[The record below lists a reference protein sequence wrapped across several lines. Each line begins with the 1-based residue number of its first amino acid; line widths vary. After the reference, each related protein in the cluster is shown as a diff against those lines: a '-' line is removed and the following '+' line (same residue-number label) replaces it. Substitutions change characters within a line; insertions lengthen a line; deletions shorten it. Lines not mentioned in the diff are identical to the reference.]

1 MSLQDNNSNKTSTRK
16 LDQTNYDELDA
27 NMIEYHFNNTNTAKK
42 SFGEA
47 SSESMNAE
55 GQSDEDDD
63 DNETHLGDVI
73 ERCDVDLA
81 DLDSDWTDV
90 EANADL
96 NVDEDTNAHVLNSD
110 DYNLDNGGASVTGG
124 GDGLGEINPNSLF
137 NFESKVYES
146 AMLKQ
151 RVKFDVAERPFEV
164 DEGGDDNK
172 LPQSLSNIFGGAP
185 KSEGSGEDRFVK
197 SVLSVNEELGT
208 RSEWQSNKGNRRK
221 FVIFSSKFFSS

>member
-1 MSLQDNNSNKTSTRK
+1 
-16 LDQTNYDELDA
+16 
-27 NMIEYHFNNTNTAKK
+27 MIEYHFNNTNNAKK

-47 SSESMNAE
+47 SSESMNAD

-63 DNETHLGDVI
+63 DDVDNETHLGDVI

-81 DLDSDWTDV
+81 DLDSDWIDV
-90 EANADL
+90 EANPDL
-96 NVDEDTNAHVLNSD
+96 NVDEDTNANVLNS
-110 DYNLDNGGASVTGG
+110 DYNLDNGDNGVTGG

-172 LPQSLSNIFGGAP
+172 LPQSLSNIFGGARGVAEERDDVA

-208 RSEWQSNKGNRRK
+208 RSEWQ
-221 FVIFSSKFFSS
+221 